1 MSVKRFIGALYAQC
15 QSEYKIQS
23 MEYSRKRPGLA
34 NSFLFDLKD
43 DKRLAVSEPWLLND
57 GLNELNTKQMP

>member
-1 MSVKRFIGALYAQC
+1 
-15 QSEYKIQS
+15 

-57 GLNELNTKQMP
+57 GLNELNTKKCPDITE